1 MATIIT
7 HEADT
12 ITPTQVLGY
21 SAEREAGNVV
31 HPILGRSN
39 PDVTLRPASLRT
51 GTLSLGFQGDT
62 SEEDSAECAEIH
74 AVGGVF
80 SIFSTERATVE
91 MSYVSNGRITREL
104 DDESRDAWVVTV
116 DFQEIAE

>member
-21 SAEREAGNVV
+21 RSEREAGNII

-39 PDVTLRPASLRT
+39 PDVTLRAAALRT
-51 GTLSLGFQGDT
+51 GELEIGFQGAT
-62 SEEDSAECAEIH
+62 AEADSLAAESIH
-74 AVGGVF
+74 ATGG
-80 SIFSTERATVE
+80 IFTVLSTERASVE
-91 MSYVSNGRITREL
+91 MTYVVSGRVRREL
-104 DDESRDAWVVTV
+104 DDESRDAWVVAV
-116 DFQEIAE
+116 GFQEVVT